1 MTDTSNPAPALKPI
15 PERASSLSLLLAT
28 LALVASGCGDG
39 EAPPQA
45 GATATGAGTEA
56 SASTEASSSARGSS
70 DLAPEQEAFWARLLE
85 HCGQAY
91 PGEVSDATPYYR
103 DNVTGQR
110 AVMHVM
116 ECSEDRIHIPFHL
129 DDNASRNWI
138 LTRVGGTLRL
148 KHDHRNPDG
157 TEEEISQYGG
167 DAPVPGLAT
176 RQVFP
181 ADAHTTRI
189 LPERHDNFWFFDFID
204 DETLQYGVHWPTAG
218 HSVRFSFDLSTSVEP
233 PPAPW
238 GY

>member
-1 MTDTSNPAPALKPI
+1 MIHDANPAAAPNGTTSFLVTF
-15 PERASSLSLLLAT
+15 LLA
-28 LALVASGCGDG
+28 LALGTAGCGDG
-39 EAPPQA
+39 ASPPAAGGSAA
-45 GATATGAGTEA
+45 GAGAEGALADVAAAGT
-56 SASTEASSSARGSS
+56 R
-70 DLAPEQEAFWARLLE
+70 DLAPEQEAFWARLLA

-103 DNVTGQR
+103 EGVTGRR

-138 LTRVGGTLRL
+138 ITRADGTLRL

-157 TEEEISQYGG
+157 SEEEISQYGG

-176 RQVFP
+176 RQIFP

-189 LPERHDNFWFFDFID
+189 LPERHDNFWFFDFVD

-218 HSVRFSFDLSTSVEP
+218 HSVRFSFDLSTPVEP